1 MFDNGGFPLG
11 VDGRIH
17 LKKKRGKIVV
27 YQKANLYVKKT
38 KLWQKVKVNRQD
50 VLNDQSHNRNEGEQ
64 QHLTELKP
72 FAFAGRRT
80 DVKTW
85 KRNKI

>member
-27 YQKANLYVKKT
+27 NQKANLYVKKT
-38 KLWQKVKVNRQD
+38 KLK
-50 VLNDQSHNRNEGEQ
+50 
-64 QHLTELKP
+64 
-72 FAFAGRRT
+72 
-80 DVKTW
+80 
-85 KRNKI
+85 

>member
-38 KLWQKVKVNRQD
+38 KLK
-50 VLNDQSHNRNEGEQ
+50 
-64 QHLTELKP
+64 
-72 FAFAGRRT
+72 
-80 DVKTW
+80 
-85 KRNKI
+85 